1 MIIVNSYS
9 DIRPFQFIESATIE
23 VESFKDFY
31 TRKNGSLLG
40 SSSSFRLKQFEDY
53 LTKLE
58 QTSQRIFASVKH
70 CTLAT
75 GPINSVF
82 DAVIFNVQYL
92 GDFWELDVFVRDKDG
107 HRVDLLTKWDID
119 YEWDDFWMM
128 RLNISESL
136 SKHLKLF
143 SLSEGQEL
151 CLQLK
156 GAILPLGSAVV
167 MGTGIAIEAT
177 DMSPQVTH

>member
-31 TRKNGSLLG
+31 TRKNGSPFG

-58 QTSQRIFASVKH
+58 QTSQRIFKSVKH
-70 CTLAT
+70 CTLAS

-82 DAVIFNVQYL
+82 DAVILNVQYL
-92 GDFWELDVFVRDKDG
+92 GDLWELDVFVRDKDG

-128 RLNISESL
+128 RLNISEYL
-136 SKHLKLF
+136 SKHLGFL

-151 CLQLK
+151 CLQLR
-156 GAILPLGSAVV
+156 GAILPLGAAVV
-167 MGTGIAIEAT
+167 MGTGIALEAS
-177 DMSPQVTH
+177 DVSPQLTH